1 MSVGTKFSFAIE
13 SNFWLILDLF
23 YEGCCTNIQADSIYD
38 RIRAHLPLYSFLSV
52 HRRTAYVNIFFWIKN
67 FACKIAWHIYT
78 NFRSND
84 EGESDDSDS
93 SVYSGLDEEDS
104 SEDDESGEEEEGED
118 EESDGKDEES
128 DGGDEESGGE
138 DEENEAEESNAEE
151 VGLLISISLA
161 TL

>member
-1 MSVGTKFSFAIE
+1 M
-13 SNFWLILDLF
+13 LI
-23 YEGCCTNIQADSIYD
+23 
-38 RIRAHLPLYSFLSV
+38 FLSEL
-52 HRRTAYVNIFFWIKN
+52 
-67 FACKIAWHIYT
+67 KILQAVKQLARLIYT
-78 NFRSND
+78 NLRSND

-128 DGGDEESGGE
+128 DE